1 MSMTIAQ
8 MIKLSDDLRA
18 ALDIDERLKAYE
30 VPPSVLPAGCPLY
43 TTVEGASELYSIS
56 QVSIRNMIRRYADF
70 PAARIGTKIIIDVP
84 GLYEWLHAHNG
95 DALDV
100 TPQQ

>member
-18 ALDIDERLKAYE
+18 ALDIDDRLKAYE

-43 TTVEGASELYSIS
+43 TSVEGAAELYSIS

-70 PAARIGTKIIIDVP
+70 PAARIGKKIIIDVP
-84 GLYEWLHAHNG
+84 GLYEWLHARNG
-95 DALDV
+95 ATLDV
-100 TPQQ
+100 TPQE